1 MDPRSGNRRSRAPSR
16 STGFAPT
23 GTKKHAGRPAGR
35 SVSRTRK
42 AENARFRAGS
52 RQGDGA
58 TRRSLMSARCG
69 PNWLPSPT
77 PRLTTGRFSKSSGPT
92 NKRSTFF
99 MHGEVSDRREQLEVP
114 RRATTSA
121 ARSRYLRDKATTE
134 PEVLRRELG
143 FFRKH
148 RCRLRKPQGQRLRA
162 PASSANKVLVNQRMK
177 RARWSIEGGVLTI
190 VGRTVRHGDWGR
202 ERSAGRRLTVKSGS
216 KNREFGKNRAT
227 PAANASGFLR
237 PGPSSTRAAK
247 APRRS
252 LRGTPK
258 GTNGAARL
266 T

>member
-52 RQGDGA
+52 RQGDGG

-69 PNWLPSPT
+69 PNWLPT

-99 MHGEVSDRREQLEVP
+99 MHIEVSDRREQLEVP

-202 ERSAGRRLTVKSGS
+202 ERSAGRRLTPAVKTGS
-216 KNREFGKNRAT
+216 
-227 PAANASGFLR
+227 L
-237 PGPSSTRAAK
+237 AK
-247 APRRS
+247 IDPHPRRTPRDS
-252 LRGTPK
+252 SVRVLPRRGPRRRLGGPFGEPRKGQTELRD
-258 GTNGAARL
+258 
-266 T
+266 